1 MYDKSYIP
9 LIGAAPETMI
19 RRRTN
24 ILKKDKKGA
33 LEGLPLYLIILVV
46 IAGVGTAVLV
56 GWMMSAQSTELDSI
70 ELDRNTMTTSQR
82 TVSVTAYDQN
92 GNTLEG
98 VTVTLE
104 GCGVIEAGTTDSNG
118 VAQFSNLSLNLPSGQ
133 NFGTIDV
140 TARYTGS
147 ITTTRNAVITVTS

>member
-1 MYDKSYIP
+1 
-9 LIGAAPETMI
+9 MI

>member
-1 MYDKSYIP
+1 
-9 LIGAAPETMI
+9 MI

-70 ELDRNTMTTSQR
+70 ELDRNTLTTSQR